1 MPRKRKISVCDGK
14 FIFCTDNSCLS
25 VERTGHANSPVAEW
39 MNLDKIA
46 NKLVY
51 GSFEAEWC
59 PETHN
64 KNPPINS
71 LGKIF
76 YGQKFKMAAKLP
88 KKCYIEP

>member
-1 MPRKRKISVCDGK
+1 MSKLYDQSLWSNELDWK
-14 FIFCTDNSCLS
+14 
-25 VERTGHANSPVAEW
+25 VETEPISPVAER
-39 MNLDKIA
+39 MNLDKIG

-51 GSFEAEWC
+51 GSSEAEWC

-76 YGQKFKMAAKLP
+76 YKQKFKMAAKMP
-88 KKCYIEP
+88 M

>member
-1 MPRKRKISVCDGK
+1 
-14 FIFCTDNSCLS
+14 
-25 VERTGHANSPVAEW
+25 

-51 GSFEAEWC
+51 GSSEAEWC

-76 YGQKFKMAAKLP
+76 HEQKFEMAAILSTH
-88 KKCYIEP
+88 CYTEP

>member
-1 MPRKRKISVCDGK
+1 
-14 FIFCTDNSCLS
+14 
-25 VERTGHANSPVAEW
+25 
-39 MNLDKIA
+39 MNLDKIG

-51 GSFEAEWC
+51 GSSEAEWC

-76 YGQKFKMAAKLP
+76 YKQKSKMATNGST
-88 KKCYIEP
+88 

>member
-1 MPRKRKISVCDGK
+1 
-14 FIFCTDNSCLS
+14 
-25 VERTGHANSPVAEW
+25 

-64 KNPPINS
+64 KNPSINS